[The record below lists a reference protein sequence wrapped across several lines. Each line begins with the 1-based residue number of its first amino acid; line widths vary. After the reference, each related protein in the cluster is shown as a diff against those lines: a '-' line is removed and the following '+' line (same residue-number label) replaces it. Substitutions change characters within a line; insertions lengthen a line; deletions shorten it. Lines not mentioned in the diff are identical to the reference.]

1 MNRSGWPLCFLRSR
15 KFYLKLPALF
25 FLKDRGFN
33 AILQQFYIFA
43 GAAGIA
49 GRGHLWYHG
58 RELRIFGV
66 KREWRGRR
74 NLENL
79 TRRKDHLTMKPKF
92 DGYAAQYDAWFMEN
106 ENLFQSELRL
116 FQKALGDIA
125 GQRVLSVGCGSGLFE
140 SMIDRSGIEGI
151 EPSRDM
157 GAIAQKRGINVI
169 AFGAIEEVELEEN
182 AYDVIY
188 LNGSSS
194 YMEDLTRAFGVC
206 KKALKPGGRFISL
219 DVPKESAFGFM
230 YLLAKNAGT
239 FDHPSLNGVMP
250 KLPYPLELCCA
261 GVWHSTE
268 EKIDALK
275 ALGFHDF
282 DFYQTLL
289 KNPMYTND
297 DVEDVVPGYQSG
309 GYVAII
315 ARK

>member
-1 MNRSGWPLCFLRSR
+1 M
-15 KFYLKLPALF
+15 
-25 FLKDRGFN
+25 
-33 AILQQFYIFA
+33 
-43 GAAGIA
+43 
-49 GRGHLWYHG
+49 
-58 RELRIFGV
+58 
-66 KREWRGRR
+66 
-74 NLENL
+74 
-79 TRRKDHLTMKPKF
+79 MKPKF

-106 ENLFQSELRL
+106 DNLFQSELRL
-116 FQKALGDIA
+116 FQTALGDIA
-125 GQRVLSVGCGSGLFE
+125 GKRVLSVGCGSGLFE
-140 SMIDRSGIEGI
+140 SMIDCSGIEGI
-151 EPSRDM
+151 EPSHDM
-157 GAIAQKRGINVI
+157 GAIAQKRGVNVI
-169 AFGAIEEVELEEN
+169 AFGAIEDAELEEN

-206 KKALKPGGRFISL
+206 KKALKPNGKFVSL

-230 YLLAKNAGT
+230 YLLAKAVGT
-239 FDHPSLNGVMP
+239 FDHPSLDGVMP

-289 KNPMYTND
+289 RNPMYTNEV
-297 DVEDVVPGYQSG
+297 VEDVVPGYQSG

-315 ARK
+315 AHK